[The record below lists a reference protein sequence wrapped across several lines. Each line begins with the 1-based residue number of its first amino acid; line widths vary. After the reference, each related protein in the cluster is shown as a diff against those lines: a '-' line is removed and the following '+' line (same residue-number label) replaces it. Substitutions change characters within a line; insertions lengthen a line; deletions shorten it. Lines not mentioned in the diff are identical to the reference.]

1 MSNSKRK
8 ETKRRKS
15 ASKNIQS
22 VNITLP
28 ENLTPDEMQHII
40 ANAILESEEIKAEK
54 EKKQHS
60 DKLDKWHK
68 TIGYSENE
76 NKLKDYLNKFKVFI
90 KILFLPKKYIEG
102 DRAFST
108 LLIMI
113 IQSAFALVKWILM
126 FLAIVFCIYPLLQL
140 FGLSTPIPWFQNV
153 LYIMYGIIAF
163 IFSRLFRMA
172 GIEVEKIED
181 RNYLIGIFAS
191 VTSLISIVIAIIAVV
206 KGN

>member
-1 MSNSKRK
+1 
-8 ETKRRKS
+8 
-15 ASKNIQS
+15 
-22 VNITLP
+22 
-28 ENLTPDEMQHII
+28 
-40 ANAILESEEIKAEK
+40 
-54 EKKQHS
+54 
-60 DKLDKWHK
+60 
-68 TIGYSENE
+68 
-76 NKLKDYLNKFKVFI
+76 
-90 KILFLPKKYIEG
+90 
-102 DRAFST
+102 
-108 LLIMI
+108 
-113 IQSAFALVKWILM
+113 M